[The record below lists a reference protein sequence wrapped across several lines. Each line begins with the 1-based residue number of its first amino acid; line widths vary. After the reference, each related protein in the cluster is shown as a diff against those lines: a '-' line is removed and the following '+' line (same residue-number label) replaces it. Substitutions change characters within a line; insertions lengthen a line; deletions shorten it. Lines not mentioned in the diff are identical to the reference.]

1 MYTLTAVPNVD
12 STPLHPEPLAI
23 THDLQVT
30 HIYVV
35 SLIRQ
40 LSIQLCL
47 THNLTFLMGST
58 QPHSNI
64 PES

>member
-1 MYTLTAVPNVD
+1 MFTLTSVPNVD

-30 HIYVV
+30 HIYVA
-35 SLIRQ
+35 SL
-40 LSIQLCL
+40 IQLCL
-47 THNLTFLMGST
+47 SHNLTFLVGST
-58 QPHSNI
+58 QPHSNN